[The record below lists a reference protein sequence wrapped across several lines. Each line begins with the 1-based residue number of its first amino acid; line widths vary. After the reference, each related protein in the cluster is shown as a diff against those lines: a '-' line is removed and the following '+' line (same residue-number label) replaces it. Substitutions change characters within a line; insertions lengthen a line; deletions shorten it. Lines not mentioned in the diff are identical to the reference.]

1 MEQQIKREVATQTAA
16 AGKAAAPRKRD
27 VAAAPKKAG
36 LTTQDLILIAVLLAA
51 GAVLKLTVGS
61 LLSSMGMKPNF
72 IIAMYCLAIILTR
85 PKLGQALIIGLLAG
99 LICQIP
105 LLNATPLLNIP
116 SEILGALA
124 CGLLIK
130 VPMSIGGKL
139 DLNPLVNTFVS
150 TVVSGGTFA
159 LLSVYINV
167 VSTGGD
173 VMVALATYAAIV
185 LGTATYNCIP
195 VQVLAMPLTKGL
207 KRNGGGGSAGPR
219 PAEPADAAAGR
230 GARSRGE
237 AEDSRTE
244 VRFALALP
252 TISGTTTALADLPAP
267 TCDSTKKD
275 DFP

>member
-1 MEQQIKREVATQTAA
+1 MEQQIKREVVTQTAT
-16 AGKAAAPRKRD
+16 AGEASAPRKRE
-27 VAAAPKKAG
+27 VAAAPSRAG
-36 LTTQDLILIAVLLAA
+36 LSTQDLILIAVLLAA

-85 PKLGQALIIGLLAG
+85 PKLGQALVIGLLAG

-116 SEILGALA
+116 SEVLGALA

-130 VPMSIGGKL
+130 VPLRIGGKL

-185 LGTATYNCIP
+185 FGTATFNCIL
-195 VQVLAMPLTKGL
+195 VQVLAMPLKKVL
-207 KRNGGGGSAGPR
+207 KR
-219 PAEPADAAAGR
+219 
-230 GARSRGE
+230 
-237 AEDSRTE
+237 
-244 VRFALALP
+244 
-252 TISGTTTALADLPAP
+252 
-267 TCDSTKKD
+267 
-275 DFP
+275 

>member
-1 MEQQIKREVATQTAA
+1 MEQQIKREVATQTTA
-16 AGKAAAPRKRD
+16 AGEAAAPRKRE
-27 VAAAPKKAG
+27 VAAAPSRAG
-36 LTTQDLILIAVLLAA
+36 LSTQDLILIAVLLAA

-85 PKLGQALIIGLLAG
+85 PKLGQALVIGLLAG

-116 SEILGALA
+116 SEVLGALA

-130 VPMSIGGKL
+130 VPLRIGGKL

-159 LLSVYINV
+159 LLSIYINV

-185 LGTATYNCIP
+185 FGTATFNCIL
-195 VQVLAMPLTKGL
+195 VQVLAVPLKKVL
-207 KRNGGGGSAGPR
+207 KR
-219 PAEPADAAAGR
+219 
-230 GARSRGE
+230 
-237 AEDSRTE
+237 
-244 VRFALALP
+244 
-252 TISGTTTALADLPAP
+252 
-267 TCDSTKKD
+267 
-275 DFP
+275 